1 MALSGPSVVEPAI
14 GERVTDDEL
23 GGPEAATAAGNAHLV
38 VDTEADALD
47 ALGAFLSYLPSN
59 AALPA
64 PASEPVAPARDPAEL
79 ADVVPTG
86 ARAGYDMR
94 EVLAAVAD
102 AESVLP
108 WADGWGPSLLCALA
122 RIEGRPVGIVANQP
136 LVRAGALDPDS
147 LAKEHDFVDLCDTF
161 GLPLVFLHDVPG
173 LMIGSQAERCGHP
186 ARLRAHRLAHRARR
200 RCRGSGSC
208 CARPTAAGTS
218 PWAGARPGRTS
229 STRGPPRRWGSWP
242 PRPASAPCTAAPSTG
257 CWPSEGPEARDARA
271 AELTA
276 EWVAE
281 SEPWEAAAH
290 LSLDDV
296 IAPAATRHVIATSI
310 EIAWGERP
318 HRVRPPGRRR
328 T

>member
-1 MALSGPSVVEPAI
+1 M
-14 GERVTDDEL
+14 
-23 GGPEAATAAGNAHLV
+23 
-38 VDTEADALD
+38 
-47 ALGAFLSYLPSN
+47 
-59 AALPA
+59 
-64 PASEPVAPARDPAEL
+64 
-79 ADVVPTG
+79 
-86 ARAGYDMR
+86 
-94 EVLAAVAD
+94 
-102 AESVLP
+102 
-108 WADGWGPSLLCALA
+108 
-122 RIEGRPVGIVANQP
+122 GIVANQP

-173 LMIGSQAERCGHP
+173 LMIGSQAERSGILH
-186 ARLRAHRLAHRARR
+186 AYERTVSRIAGR
-200 RCRGSGSC
+200 RCRGSGWC

-218 PWAGARPGRTS
+218 PWAGARPGPTS
-229 STRGPPRRWGSWP
+229 SSPGPRRRWASWR
-242 PRPASAPCTAAPSTG
+242 PRPASAPCTAARLDRLLAD
-257 CWPSEGPEARDARA
+257 EGPDARDARA

-318 HRVRPPGRRR
+318 HRVGHRGGRS
-328 T
+328 